1 MMDLKEVIQ
10 DYTKTQGLYVLR
22 VNNVTLTYGKVLA
35 A

>member
-10 DYTKTQGLYVLR
+10 DSTKTRGLYVLR
-22 VNNVTLTYGKVLA
+22 VNDFTLAYGKVLA